1 MVGTDIGGGPVYD
14 IAEAFITK
22 LNATV
27 DSIDARRVQKLC
39 DDNYVIEV
47 VYFDLVSAR
56 RQVGAVWLC
65 VEDLCKELNG
75 IDISPHERI
84 QITMM

>member
-65 VEDLCKELNG
+65 VEELNG